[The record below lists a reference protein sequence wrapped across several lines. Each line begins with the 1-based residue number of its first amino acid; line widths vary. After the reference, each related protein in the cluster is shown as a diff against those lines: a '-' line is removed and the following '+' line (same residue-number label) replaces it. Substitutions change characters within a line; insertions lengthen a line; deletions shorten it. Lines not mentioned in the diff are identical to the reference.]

1 MMQTRVWLGGLC
13 ALSLGA
19 LVVACGD
26 DDDDDAF
33 TPPPGTNVDGGNTP
47 VTDGGDAGTP
57 PSTFA
62 AITPVTTTRLAN
74 ALNVYGSTFSSDGF
88 LYASGATIDAG
99 VRKLAVWRLKDGVLD
114 TTFGTGGVAT
124 LEVDDAPTASET
136 SYGIVEVA
144 AGKLVVQ
151 VVASGRVYLVSLDA
165 ATATFGTPKQ
175 VTFGWGTDLTGWT
188 GTGANATPQYSS
200 WGIALDRSNG
210 TRIVVSAAGAP
221 AKATGGATQR
231 TDNDRWIARVD
242 ATTLEADP
250 AFNGGQAWS
259 ADVDGKA
266 LGDNSRRILVL
277 ADGSIV
283 QSGYTS
289 LPSGATN
296 LNSVVIVKLTPAG
309 VADPAFNFGT
319 TAPLPGQ
326 AIFNPY
332 ASVSGFGEAYGVV
345 AQSTG
350 RLVTTGYGTS
360 HAETQSKSLDLVSF
374 GLNADGLDATYGKL
388 GSVAIQSEID
398 PAAGVGTTPFMDR
411 GRDLAVLPDDR
422 VVHGG
427 MYDHGATLYVTDP
440 NGALDTGFG
449 AGGMARY
456 AFPGAFFKVTTSADG
471 KHIAA
476 TTESLNQSNDA
487 GTPNATGAIIA
498 TLRVGE

>member
-1 MMQTRVWLGGLC
+1 MQTRVWLGGLC

-19 LVVACGD
+19 LVIACGD
-26 DDDDDAF
+26 DDDDDNRS
-33 TPPPGTNVDGGNTP
+33 TPPPVNGTDGGNVTP
-47 VTDGGDAGTP
+47 GADGGDAATN

-74 ALNVYGSTFSSDGF
+74 AFNVYGSTFSSDGF
-88 LYASGATIDAG
+88 LYASGATMDAG

-114 TTFGTGGVAT
+114 PAFGTGGVAVIGAAVGT
-124 LEVDDAPTASET
+124 SDT

-144 AGKLVVQ
+144 PGKLVVQ
-151 VVASGRVYLVSLDA
+151 VVSGGAVSLVALDA
-165 ATATFGTPKQ
+165 TTATFGAPKKI
-175 VTFGWGTDLTGWT
+175 VFGWGDDITGWPNT
-188 GTGANATPQYSS
+188 ASTPGPQYSS

-221 AKATGGATQR
+221 AKAVGGAVQR

-242 ATTLEADP
+242 ATTFDADP
-250 AFNGGQAWS
+250 TFNGGQAWT
-259 ADVDGKA
+259 ADVDGKS
-266 LGDNSRRILVL
+266 LNDNSRRILVL

-283 QSGYTS
+283 QSGYTAF
-289 LPSGATN
+289 PAGTTN
-296 LNSVVIVKLTPAG
+296 LNSVVIVKLTAAG

-319 TAPLPGQ
+319 AAPLAGQ
-326 AIFNPY
+326 AIFNPF

-360 HAETQSKSLDLVSF
+360 HAEVQSKSLDLVSF
-374 GLNADGLDATYGKL
+374 GLKADGLDATYGKL

-411 GRDLAVLPDDR
+411 GRDLAVLADDR

-440 NGALDTGFG
+440 NGALDEGFG
-449 AGGMARY
+449 NGGMARY

-471 KHIAA
+471 KLIAA
-476 TTESLNQSNDA
+476 TTESLNQTNDA